1 MSESPQNTQASLAS
15 FFSQELKEG
24 ETLLASIYGNL
35 VYDGSPYTQR
45 PAAIALTPSRLI
57 WVVVPWRNKEQKVFS
72 LPLAAVQRMTFNKSP
87 LAGVTRGLRLE
98 IGRELYSIRCEPEW
112 LLHVEQFVSTFVDA
126 RSAATSEPTPA
137 DWVDTAVQLADLDV
151 FTGAKQAL
159 SRAQSGKPGLSE
171 DPVVVSLQKSI
182 RDSIWALRTGGIF
195 LCGLL
200 VFFIMV
206 TLLGAVIPSLTAA
219 LLAVL
224 ISINLLIG
232 KSNWRTA
239 GIVVGLLNAIINILT
254 LFLAAWNPVF
264 IFDLILWVCFGTAV
278 TLVLSGR
285 PSQNRIYLAAAL
297 YLIGMPGMLLL
308 GLLLRSFGL
317 V

>member
-45 PAAIALTPSRLI
+45 PVAIALTPSRLI

-98 IGRELYSIRCEPEW
+98 IGRELYSIRCEPER

-137 DWVDTAVQLADLDV
+137 DWVDTAVQLADLGV

-159 SRAQSGKPGLSE
+159 SRAQSGQPGLSE